1 MARVQ
6 GEAVRGHLD
15 LLILAAL
22 QSEPGHGYGVI
33 ARLREESGGALDL
46 PEGTIYP
53 ALHRLERAKCLRSR
67 WGQGNGPRRRVYSL
81 TATGQKELERRRG
94 EWEVLVKAVTAVT
107 DDQAPRARST

>member
-22 QSEPGHGYGVI
+22 QGEPGHGYGVI

-67 WGQGNGPRRRVYSL
+67 WGEGNGPRRRVYSL
-81 TATGQKELERRRG
+81 TAAGQKELERRRG
-94 EWEVLVKAVTAVT
+94 EWEALVQAVNAVT
-107 DDQAPRARST
+107 DSQAPVERAT